1 MNNEIESTLFKI
13 KQEEYGDRYR
23 DDIIELYKL
32 YVEMTDRIS
41 QRRDRANQWFL
52 AMNTALISAIVFTI
66 TKSDNLYPI
75 LIICVAGSIISYL
88 WYRLIY
94 SYQQMNSGR
103 FKVIHAIEEK
113 LPLKIY
119 DAEWIALGRGK
130 DPKKYK
136 PFTHIEKNVPR
147 VYMILYLVIGV
158 WALWR
163 VFC

>member
-75 LIICVAGSIISYL
+75 LIICVA
-88 WYRLIY
+88 
-94 SYQQMNSGR
+94 
-103 FKVIHAIEEK
+103 
-113 LPLKIY
+113 
-119 DAEWIALGRGK
+119 
-130 DPKKYK
+130 
-136 PFTHIEKNVPR
+136 
-147 VYMILYLVIGV
+147 
-158 WALWR
+158 
-163 VFC
+163 